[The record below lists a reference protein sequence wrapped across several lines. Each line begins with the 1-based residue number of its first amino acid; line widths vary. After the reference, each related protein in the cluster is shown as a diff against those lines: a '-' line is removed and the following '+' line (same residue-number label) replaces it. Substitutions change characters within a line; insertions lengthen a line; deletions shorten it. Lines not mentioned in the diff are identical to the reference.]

1 MVGPGRSSVTVTV
14 GAGRGTVT
22 VTVGC
27 GCGTLTVTAGA
38 GLPTRGGVT
47 LRSACAQTATISA
60 SPMAALITS
69 KALSC
74 RRLGSFLRR
83 LLPDRGSCWVITP
96 LMVDPYRSPVPAR
109 SESMAIRSAGRELL
123 DRPRVAAGGR
133 AGRGQARLSMPGAA
147 HRAHGGEP
155 LPVS

>member
-96 LMVDPYRSPVPAR
+96 LMVDPGSAR
-109 SESMAIRSAGRELL
+109 AAAALCDTARAYSLPGWPRRRRHCLKALQELTL
-123 DRPRVAAGGR
+123 
-133 AGRGQARLSMPGAA
+133 LA
-147 HRAHGGEP
+147 HAP
-155 LPVS
+155 KT